1 VSIAGDSQPIG
12 EGSVVYF
19 HDLHLDT
26 ARRVSATPVFGDVYR
41 YEVMGKSRPMIV
53 LSEVERKGKGPKWYR
68 VLRLSTKISENK
80 RKLGYE
86 KLGQILESDKESY
99 FDTTPYWYP
108 SNLVDGCE
116 KKRIDRQGL
125 DAIYK
130 TVAMRVLAAW
140 PA

>member
-1 VSIAGDSQPIG
+1 
-12 EGSVVYF
+12 
-19 HDLHLDT
+19 
-26 ARRVSATPVFGDVYR
+26 
-41 YEVMGKSRPMIV
+41 MIV
-53 LSEVERKGKGPKWYR
+53 LSEVGCKGKGPKWYR

-125 DAIYK
+125 DGNLQNRRNACPCGLAGLVRLRARGLLGLGVVGVG
-130 TVAMRVLAAW
+130 VASR
-140 PA
+140 